1 MVVQKK
7 YSYLCTQKQ
16 NNKQKTLTMGKI
28 NFTRQHYDK
37 LKSLATDM
45 LFKNETIM
53 TSMGQVLN
61 ITELL
66 HTQSIGVLNNIRIS
80 LDKKLDSLSKQDEW
94 VATDAQQAK
103 SEKLKNQRELVN
115 LLIGYKRYTQ
125 EQNELKA
132 QKEKLSAQLEELKE
146 SQKTPE
152 DRIKELADAM
162 AVLQI
167 DPDFE

>member
-1 MVVQKK
+1 MVVQKNIRTFA
-7 YSYLCTQKQ
+7 LR
-16 NNKQKTLTMGKI
+16 NKIINKKTLTMGKI

-80 LDKKLDSLSKQDEW
+80 LDKKLDSISKQDEW

-115 LLIGYKRYTQ
+115 LLIGYKRYTM

-162 AVLQI
+162 AALQI